1 MKDKVLAWLR
11 LFRVVNLPTVPGDVL
26 VGAACVAALNPSA
39 YSSLG
44 DLAAPSIAGAA
55 FASVLLYMYGLAD
68 NDIVGAKTD
77 QGRPIPDGLVSLF
90 AARLARALCWF
101 GTLAIGYAVRL
112 PPEWWC
118 MAMLLL
124 VSIALYNRT
133 KTSVHMGLCRA
144 LNVLCGAA
152 ALSPRVIPVDT
163 SRWEALANRGAFA
176 ALAAAFVWLV
186 YIAAVTKYSEG
197 EELDDAKKTRVG
209 FLVGA
214 IVYLQLAALLA
225 LALVS
230 PAVKPMLVAGA
241 LLLVALRV
249 SKRLFPRVSAS

>member
-26 VGAACVAALNPSA
+26 VGAACVIALNT
-39 YSSLG
+39 SSFERLG
-44 DLAAPSIAGAA
+44 DIAARSIVGAA
-55 FASVLLYMYGLAD
+55 VASVLIYMYGLAD
-68 NDIVGAKTD
+68 NDIIGAGTD
-77 QGRPIPDGLVSLF
+77 KGRPIPDGLISLP
-90 AARLARALCWF
+90 AARLARGLCWF
-101 GTLAIGYAVRL
+101 GTLAIGYAVKL

-118 MAMLLL
+118 VTMVLL

-133 KTSVHMGLCRA
+133 KTSFHMGLCRA

-163 SRWEALANRGAFA
+163 TRWDALLNRGTFA
-176 ALAAAFVWLV
+176 ALGAGAVWLV

-197 EELDDAKKTRVG
+197 EEADAEKKSRVG

-214 IVYLQLAALLA
+214 IVYLQLLALLL
-225 LALVS
+225 LAFFNGM
-230 PAVKPMLVAGA
+230 VKPLLVVGA
-241 LLLVALRV
+241 LLLIALRV
-249 SKRLFPRVSAS
+249 SKRLLPRVSAS